1 MSDYTFA
8 QLVNLAQIRNLLE
21 SHNTISGMAYGLSD
35 DEENNLIA
43 VGWQDICVRFHRT
56 NPASCARCRE
66 SDAYIKMHLHDFGE
80 DGLEYRCKNGMIDV
94 AIPIVID
101 GRHCATFFTG
111 QFIYEDERPDMT
123 FYIEQA
129 AELGFDREEY
139 LHALELVPVFSRAYI
154 RANMRFLSSMVKML
168 AETGFANLKLAREAK
183 ERKQIQNDLIKA
195 QKLESLGVL
204 AGGIA
209 HDFSNILVE
218 VSGNISLAM
227 KRLATDSSTMK
238 CLSQA
243 DKAAQRAT
251 RLVRRLT
258 AFSKGGASARI
269 RVNLRNI
276 VEDSVAMALRGTFT
290 HGEIHMSD
298 SIHYIEADEVQL
310 LQVFSNLAI
319 NAVQAMPDG
328 GTLRVYG
335 DNASDDE
342 CAQRGLPTGTYVKV
356 EFSDEG
362 NGISEED
369 QKRIFVPFFTTKTD
383 GSGLGLASSQLIVTK
398 HDGQIFVSST
408 FGHGTT
414 FTVYLPSKARTIN
427 KQANMIG

>member
-168 AETGFANLKLAREAK
+168 AETGFANLKLARE
-183 ERKQIQNDLIKA
+183 
-195 QKLESLGVL
+195 
-204 AGGIA
+204 
-209 HDFSNILVE
+209 
-218 VSGNISLAM
+218 
-227 KRLATDSSTMK
+227 
-238 CLSQA
+238 
-243 DKAAQRAT
+243 
-251 RLVRRLT
+251 
-258 AFSKGGASARI
+258 
-269 RVNLRNI
+269 LRN
-276 VEDSVAMALRGTFT
+276 
-290 HGEIHMSD
+290 
-298 SIHYIEADEVQL
+298 
-310 LQVFSNLAI
+310 
-319 NAVQAMPDG
+319 
-328 GTLRVYG
+328 
-335 DNASDDE
+335 
-342 CAQRGLPTGTYVKV
+342 
-356 EFSDEG
+356 
-362 NGISEED
+362 
-369 QKRIFVPFFTTKTD
+369 
-383 GSGLGLASSQLIVTK
+383 
-398 HDGQIFVSST
+398 
-408 FGHGTT
+408 
-414 FTVYLPSKARTIN
+414 
-427 KQANMIG
+427 ANRSRMIL

>member
-1 MSDYTFA
+1 M
-8 QLVNLAQIRNLLE
+8 
-21 SHNTISGMAYGLSD
+21 
-35 DEENNLIA
+35 
-43 VGWQDICVRFHRT
+43 
-56 NPASCARCRE
+56 
-66 SDAYIKMHLHDFGE
+66 
-80 DGLEYRCKNGMIDV
+80 
-94 AIPIVID
+94 
-101 GRHCATFFTG
+101 
-111 QFIYEDERPDMT
+111 
-123 FYIEQA
+123 
-129 AELGFDREEY
+129 
-139 LHALELVPVFSRAYI
+139 
-154 RANMRFLSSMVKML
+154 
-168 AETGFANLKLAREAK
+168 
-183 ERKQIQNDLIKA
+183 
-195 QKLESLGVL
+195 
-204 AGGIA
+204 
-209 HDFSNILVE
+209 
-218 VSGNISLAM
+218 
-227 KRLATDSSTMK
+227 
-238 CLSQA
+238 
-243 DKAAQRAT
+243 
-251 RLVRRLT
+251 
-258 AFSKGGASARI
+258 
-269 RVNLRNI
+269 
-276 VEDSVAMALRGTFT
+276 
-290 HGEIHMSD
+290 
-298 SIHYIEADEVQL
+298 QL